1 MAGGAAP
8 RRPHPSNV
16 GDEEKASSKA
26 YLKEHRLLQ
35 EAKQKARKAGADHA
49 GSASLYRHL
58 CHMSEANAL
67 AEDLGL
73 RTRYRPHRKEKARAG
88 KDGEEVACRIYEDGE
103 LTKEVSMPFF
113 ERRFKA
119 MQGRWNQ
126 LVVAKADK
134 LSASGTDGSK
144 ARSGLRGSSSKVALP
159 APATAAS
166 EREPSTGRPS
176 TLLSH
181 EAQEALQRQIKRVT
195 LETLALADRM
205 WQQLDG
211 LEQDP
216 KPMNPFVIH

>member
-1 MAGGAAP
+1 VAGGAAP
-8 RRPHPSNV
+8 RRSHPCNL
-16 GDEEKASSKA
+16 GDEEKASSKV

-134 LSASGTDGSK
+134 QSASATAGSK
-144 ARSGLRGSSSKVALP
+144 ARAGPRSGSKVALP
-159 APATAAS
+159 ASATAAS
-166 EREPSTGRPS
+166 DREPSTGRPS